1 METDMSLK
9 MKLVEMHADV
19 ETGQS
24 RWVMAIIV
32 VALLFIMTLVVYTL
46 PVMEYVTQTE
56 RTAVVAVTGQ
66 TGHDITVLEVAGLPY
81 TFTATFSVEFDTERS
96 TKNDWAYIYIF
107 KDVNP
112 GDYFASD
119 MPGDDQ
125 ESLNR
130 FLKTLEDNSIRHKKL
145 TFTDTDVEW
154 TLAWRDCDTTTF
166 YIVIYNPIQYPP
178 VGGESYQSTD
188 TAVWVRANYDPL
200 MPLIPL
206 SFLFLVVI
214 TPVGILR
221 IYFLQQRKKELRIQM
236 SIDTESLSNEDK
248 RKLGIPI
255 THEPS
260 APAPVQAAGPAPA
273 PVSYS
278 DQVQM
283 VPGQMPEPT
292 APPPTTVAPSPSK
305 APSPA
310 SGFMTPDDL

>member
-32 VALLFIMTLVVYTL
+32 VALLFIMTLVIYTL

-81 TFTATFSVEFDTERS
+81 TFTVTFSAEFDTERS

-119 MPGDDQ
+119 MPGDDE

-130 FLKTLEDNSIRHKKL
+130 FLKTLEDSSIRHKKL

-178 VGGESYQSTD
+178 VGGGELSEHRYCRMGQGQLRSSD
-188 TAVWVRANYDPL
+188 APDPAFV
-200 MPLIPL
+200 P
-206 SFLFLVVI
+206 
-214 TPVGILR
+214 
-221 IYFLQQRKKELRIQM
+221 
-236 SIDTESLSNEDK
+236 
-248 RKLGIPI
+248 
-255 THEPS
+255 
-260 APAPVQAAGPAPA
+260 
-273 PVSYS
+273 
-278 DQVQM
+278 
-283 VPGQMPEPT
+283 VPGRDNARGHPPHLLPAAEEEGAQDTDVHRYREPLERGQEEAGHT
-292 APPPTTVAPSPSK
+292 DHP
-305 APSPA
+305 
-310 SGFMTPDDL
+310 